1 MQSRTSTP
9 VDLVTVLQ
17 ALVVLFIAAPA
28 LVSSV
33 FRLSPTESSTNQSLA
48 KGWNG

>member
-33 FRLSPTESSTNQSLA
+33 FRLQPSGTGESQALA